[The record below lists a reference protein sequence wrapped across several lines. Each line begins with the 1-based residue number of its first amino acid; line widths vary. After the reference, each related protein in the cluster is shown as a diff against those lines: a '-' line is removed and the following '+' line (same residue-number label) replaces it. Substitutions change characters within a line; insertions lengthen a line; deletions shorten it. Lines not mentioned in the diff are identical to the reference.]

1 MAKRILHKIRL
12 DRIAAVDYPC
22 QEGARAVLIKRADP
36 DAIAL
41 NKEAE
46 VADIAEITKRAEA
59 AEAQV
64 AELTKKLADAEAL
77 AKRAD
82 DEILKVG
89 ETEIRKSA
97 VGAEMFAFAKA
108 QNEALA
114 KAREEAELTSLAK
127 RASTEFGAL
136 PGTDI
141 VKARI
146 LKAASAMPEEV
157 AKALEAA
164 LSAGNAAMKLGFE
177 KAGMVGGAPSGS
189 AQDEINT
196 LAKARAAKDGIS
208 FAKASVL
215 IMDENPE
222 LYKRA
227 DAEHAA
233 RVKGA

>member
-1 MAKRILHKIRL
+1 MVRLIKELRL
-12 DRIAAVDYPC
+12 DEISAVDYPA
-22 QEGARAVLIKRADP
+22 QEGARAVIMKRDVNREAD
-36 DAIAL
+36 D
-41 NKEAE
+41 

-59 AEAQV
+59 AEAKV
-64 AELTKKLADAEAL
+64 AELTKKLEAAEAI

-82 DEILKVG
+82 EEVLKVG

-114 KAREEAELTSLAK
+114 KARDEAELSTLAK
-127 RASTEFGAL
+127 RASIEFGAL

-141 VKARI
+141 AKAKI
-146 LKAASAMPEEV
+146 LKAAAGMPEDV
-157 AKALEAA
+157 AKALTDA

-177 KAGMVGGAPSGS
+177 KAGMSRGAPVGS
-189 AQDEINT
+189 AQDEIDT

-208 FAKASVL
+208 FAKAATI

-233 RVKGA
+233 RVKGN

>member
-1 MAKRILHKIRL
+1 MVRLVKEFRL
-12 DRIAAVDYPC
+12 DEISAVDYPA
-22 QEGARAVLIKRADP
+22 QEGARALIMKRGNNREAD
-36 DAIAL
+36 
-41 NKEAE
+41 

-59 AEAQV
+59 AEAKV
-64 AELTKKLADAEAL
+64 AELTKRLEDAESL

-114 KAREEAELTSLAK
+114 KAREEAELTALAK

-136 PGTDI
+136 PGTD
-141 VKARI
+141 VLKARI
-146 LKAASAMPEEV
+146 LKAASAMPDEV

-164 LSAGNAAMKLGFE
+164 LTAGNAAMKLGFE
-177 KAGMVGGAPSGS
+177 KAGMGRVAPVGS
-189 AQDEINT
+189 ATEELDT
-196 LAKARAAKDGIS
+196 MAKARASKDGVS
-208 FAKASVL
+208 YAKAYDLVTQ
-215 IMDENPE
+215 ENPE
-222 LYKRA
+222 IYKRA